1 MRLKIPASCSLS
13 VSERTSSLLQA
24 AIAITILPRF
34 AQHFRNFLFQSTE
47 IIVLFKFIFKGEFL
61 IMMAFKMGLILPPF
75 ILLVF
80 ICADVMAKDSAEVT
94 ERIGETKQT
103 FKVNTGAPLM
113 FADELKQTLEKY
125 LFGMC
130 PSGYKMPKP
139 KNATTVSCD
148 LDSEQQDLA
157 GRLAALALRAHSA
170 GRGDCSRLGVALAN
184 TFGELART
192 AANRHA
198 LSQAATNEANKKRK
212 LSKSQKAKIQAKQR
226 TALAVKKKAAALAA
240 AAAAKISA

>member
-1 MRLKIPASCSLS
+1 
-13 VSERTSSLLQA
+13 
-24 AIAITILPRF
+24 
-34 AQHFRNFLFQSTE
+34 
-47 IIVLFKFIFKGEFL
+47 
-61 IMMAFKMGLILPPF
+61 MMALKMGLRLPPL

-80 ICADVMAKDSAEVT
+80 ICADVMAKDSVEVT
-94 ERIGETKQT
+94 EPVGETKQT
-103 FKVNTGAPLM
+103 VKVNTGAPLM

-139 KNATTVSCD
+139 KNATSVGCD
-148 LDSEQQDLA
+148 LDAEQQDLA

-170 GRGDCSRLGVALAN
+170 GRGECSRLGVALAN

-198 LSQAATNEANKKRK
+198 LNQAATNEANKKRK

-240 AAAAKISA
+240 AAAAKMSA